1 MAFIHLS
8 GSAEDISGRLS
19 ARLDHFMPVSLLES
33 QLNTL
38 EPLAPDEN
46 GIVIQLGRRP
56 KDEAEEI
63 MKRLEL
69 SELAPPPV
77 NSGGLFES

>member
-1 MAFIHLS
+1 
-8 GSAEDISGRLS
+8 
-19 ARLDHFMPVSLLES
+19 
-33 QLNTL
+33 LNTL
-38 EPLAPDEN
+38 EPLATDEN

-69 SELAPPPV
+69 DDLTPPPV